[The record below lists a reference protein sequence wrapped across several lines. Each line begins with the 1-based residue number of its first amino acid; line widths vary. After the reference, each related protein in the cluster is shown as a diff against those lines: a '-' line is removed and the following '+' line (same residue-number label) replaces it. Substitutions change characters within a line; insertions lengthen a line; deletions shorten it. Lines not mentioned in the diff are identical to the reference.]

1 MSTSDASRASAAI
14 PGSGNWAKVQ
24 GTEGLAPG
32 VLDPLELARIAN
44 ALFTALPEALQS
56 PPSVVPAA
64 PVPLGSPVNVNPHA
78 AVPGS
83 TVPAFPGLFSNLSAE
98 QPVLL
103 PARATGAAPAG
114 SQPAVPATVPA
125 APGVSTAASS
135 AVPAFSFLQDAR
147 PLFVEPAAE
156 PAILN
161 TPASALQSPVPSDA
175 GFAAIP
181 SSPVA
186 DVPSSQFTGSAQPPA
201 PTVPGGLGAVES
213 PGMTNEFFT
222 ALPEAL
228 EPPLSAAPAAPL
240 PPGSPVNANPYAAV
254 PGPTAPAFP
263 GLLSSL
269 LPVQPGPV
277 LPARDTGA
285 APAANP
291 PAPLSTTQAPAPAI
305 PGASAADPSAVPA
318 FFFLR
323 DARPL
328 FTEPAA
334 EPAILNTPAT
344 SFQGA
349 VPSDAGFAAIPASLI
364 AGVSPSQLTESAQPP
379 TPTVP
384 GSFGKVDSSAFPAF
398 SFMEEAR
405 PLFSTPRTVPGP
417 VPADPTP
424 AQLEKSVRAE
434 DRSATGT
441 NPFASPLDPNA
452 PQLSGA
458 VAHAPDY
465 RAPAS
470 YNPLNQPRPL
480 SPENTVPSQAPVG
493 GRSALPEDLGLSSY
507 SFDVEAIRRD
517 FPILRERVN
526 GRPLIWFDNAATT
539 QKPQSVIDRLKYFYE
554 HENSNVHR
562 AAHEMAARAT
572 DAYESAREK
581 TRRFLNAGSVREIVF
596 VRGATEAINLVAQ
609 SWGRRYVQ
617 KDDEIVITW
626 LEHHANIVPW
636 QMLCAEKGARLRVAP
651 VDDTGQ
657 VVLDEYE
664 KLLSPRTR
672 LVSIA
677 QVSNALGT
685 VTPVDAMIEA
695 AHRHG
700 ARVLIDGAQAV
711 SHMHVDVQALNCDFY
726 VFSGHKVFA
735 PTGIGVVYGKSEV
748 LDSTPPWQGGG
759 NMIQDVTFEKTLYQS
774 PPQRFEAGTGS
785 IADAVGLGAAIDYV
799 ERVGMENISRYEHM
813 LLVYA
818 TEALRRIPG
827 LHIIGTAKE
836 KTGVLSFVMD
846 GFRTEEI
853 GDFLNRK
860 GIAVRGGHHC
870 AQPIHRRFGLESTL
884 RASLALYNTC
894 EEVDAFVAALWDL
907 RQGRNPGLV

>member
-1 MSTSDASRASAAI
+1 M
-14 PGSGNWAKVQ
+14 
-24 GTEGLAPG
+24 
-32 VLDPLELARIAN
+32 AN
-44 ALFTALPEALQS
+44 EFFTALPEALQ
-56 PPSVVPAA
+56 PPLSVAPAA
-64 PVPLGSPVNVNPHA
+64 PVPPGSPVNVNPYA
-78 AVPGS
+78 AVPGP
-83 TVPAFPGLFSNLSAE
+83 TAPAFPGLFSSLAAE
-98 QPVLL
+98 QPVVL
-103 PARATGAAPAG
+103 PARDRGAAPTG
-114 SQPAVPATVPA
+114 SVPSASNPVPA
-125 APGVSTAASS
+125 APGGVSAAVPSP
-135 AVPAFSFLQDAR
+135 VPAFSFLQDAR

-161 TPASALQSPVPSDA
+161 TPSGAFQQSTPTDA

-181 SSPVA
+181 SSLGT
-186 DVPSSQFTGSAQPPA
+186 DVPPSQITEPPRPPA
-201 PTVPGGLGAVES
+201 PPIPGALVGLES
-213 PGMTNEFFT
+213 PGISNEFFT
-222 ALPEAL
+222 ALPEAFQ
-228 EPPLSAAPAAPL
+228 PPLSAASAAPV
-240 PPGSPVNANPYAAV
+240 PPGSPVNVNPYAAL

-269 LPVQPGPV
+269 AAEQPVL

-285 APAANP
+285 APTSNP
-291 PAPLSTTQAPAPAI
+291 PAASAPAQTTAPAI
-305 PGASAADPSAVPA
+305 PGGVNAADPAADPSAVPA
-318 FFFLR
+318 FSFLQ

-328 FTEPAA
+328 FTEPVA
-334 EPAILNTPAT
+334 EPSLLNTPSGA
-344 SFQGA
+344 FQQST
-349 VPSDAGFAAIPASLI
+349 PTDAGFAAIPSSLFTD
-364 AGVSPSQLTESAQPP
+364 VSPSQLTESAQPP

-405 PLFSTPRTVPGP
+405 PLFSTPPTVPGP
-417 VPADPTP
+417 VPAVPPAP
-424 AQLEKSVRAE
+424 AQLDKSVRAE
-434 DRSATGT
+434 DRSAIAA
-441 NPFASPLDPNA
+441 NPFASPLDPHA

-458 VAHAPDY
+458 VTHEPDY

-470 YNPLNQPRPL
+470 YDPLNQPRPL
-480 SPENTVPSQAPVG
+480 SPENTVPAQAPVG
-493 GRSALPEDLGLSSY
+493 TRSGLPGDFNLSSN

-539 QKPQSVIDRLKYFYE
+539 QKPQSVIDRLKFFYE

-562 AAHEMAARAT
+562 AAHELAARAT

-581 TRRFLNAGSVREIVF
+581 TRRFLNAGSAREIIF

-657 VVLDEYE
+657 VVLEEYE
-664 KLLSPRTR
+664 KLLGPKTR
-672 LVSIA
+672 LVSIS

-685 VTPVDAMIEA
+685 ITPVSAMIEA

-711 SHMHVDVQALNCDFY
+711 SHMRVDVQALNCDFY

-748 LDSTPPWQGGG
+748 LDHTPPWQGGG
-759 NMIQDVTFEKTLYQS
+759 NMIQDVTFEKVLYQP

-813 LLVYA
+813 LLLYA
-818 TEALRRIPG
+818 TEALQRIPG

-836 KTGVLSFVMD
+836 KAGVLSFIMD

-894 EEVDAFVAALWDL
+894 EEVDALVAALWDL